1 MTSNFGKITFAPDLI
16 KPLYRLP
23 LLGDYLSKA
32 HLVSLPPLKPI
43 KKIKTFNFSDES
55 Y

>member
-1 MTSNFGKITFAPDLI
+1 MISNFGNITSAPDLI

-23 LLGDYLSKA
+23 LPGDYLSK
-32 HLVSLPPLKPI
+32 STFGFPPPLKPI
-43 KKIKTFNFSDES
+43 RKIKTFNFSDEF